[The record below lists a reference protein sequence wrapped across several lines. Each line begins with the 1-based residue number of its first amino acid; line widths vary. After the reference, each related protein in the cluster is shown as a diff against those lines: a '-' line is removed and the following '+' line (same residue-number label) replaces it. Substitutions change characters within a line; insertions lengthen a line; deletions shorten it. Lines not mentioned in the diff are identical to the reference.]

1 MRASSTVPAGYLYCN
16 GTTYNTTAYAGLWSV
31 IFYTYGGSGSN
42 FKVPDYR
49 ACFIRGFDSQTVSG
63 TTYTAPA
70 LGTVQQ
76 DSVLS
81 LSTISHQGYWS
92 VDSGGG
98 GVTRQVKA
106 RSIITGD
113 PVDTTSGIAAS
124 FTRQN
129 TTENRPI
136 NQSVYYYIKF

>member
-1 MRASSTVPAGYLYCN
+1 MRASSSVPSGYLYCD

-31 IFYTYGGSGSN
+31 IFYDYGGSGSN
-42 FKVPDYR
+42 FKVPDFR
-49 ACFIRGFDSQTVSG
+49 ACFIRGAGSQTISSI
-63 TTYTAPA
+63 TYTAAA
-70 LGTVQQ
+70 LGTAQQ

-98 GVTRQVKA
+98 GITRQVKG

-129 TTENRPI
+129 TTENRPV
-136 NQSVYYYIKF
+136 NHAVYYYIKF